1 MERCPLRS
9 ILLEPM
15 AGAQLIEAI
24 MGLVVCGGL
33 SLVPVLIYAI
43 VTYNRFVTLQNQ
55 IRESWANVDV
65 ALKRRYDLI
74 PNLVEVVRG
83 YARHEQSLVEAVAAA
98 RERAI
103 RSVGSVSQ
111 QARDESALES
121 SLHRMLA
128 VAEAWPELKASAH
141 FLELQ
146 RELAKTEDRIAAAR
160 RFYNG
165 NVRSYNAMLEMFP
178 SSLLAKGRRPAEYF
192 EILDGDERLA
202 PALRS
207 RAARLGSAQGSG
219 MYDLPRPNRT
229 ADVEPRSQ
237 SDRA

>member
-1 MERCPLRS
+1 
-9 ILLEPM
+9 M
-15 AGAQLIEAI
+15 AAQWIETV

-33 SLVPVLIYAI
+33 SLLPVLGYVVA
-43 VTYNRFVTLQNQ
+43 THNRLVTLQNQ

-74 PNLVEVVRG
+74 PNLVEAVRG

-98 RERAI
+98 RQRAI
-103 RSVGSVSQ
+103 RSVGSVAQ
-111 QARDESALES
+111 QARDESALEA
-121 SLHRMLA
+121 SLHRLLS

-178 SSLLAKGRRPAEYF
+178 SSLVARGRRPAEYF
-192 EILDGDERLA
+192 ELSGADERRA
-202 PALRS
+202 PSLRTS
-207 RAARLGSAQGSG
+207 DGRLGASQASG
-219 MYDLPRPNRT
+219 LYDLPNPDPA
-229 ADVEPRSQ
+229 ADRENRSQ
-237 SDRA
+237 TDRA